1 MKKRRVTLS
10 LDADLVEALE
20 SLEGRSMSAVA
31 NNALRSAVESAA
43 HRAALIEWLDELD
56 AKHGKAT
63 PEEQA
68 EVEAFLDEAFG
79 PDETHSDKHSG
90 AA

>member
-1 MKKRRVTLS
+1 M
-10 LDADLVEALE
+10 
-20 SLEGRSMSAVA
+20 
-31 NNALRSAVESAA
+31 ESAA
-43 HRAALIEWLDELD
+43 HRAALLEWLDELD
-56 AKHGKAT
+56 EKHGKAT

-79 PDETHSDKHSG
+79 PADSDADERAG